1 MREIHFKII
10 RGLSLQEST
19 ARRWWT
25 RHKTSG
31 DLSRR
36 VPPKQNRVLSA
47 EQENSIIERITE
59 NPNLT
64 ATSLAR
70 EYGVS
75 RSVILRLFRC
85 HGILWRPDARETH
98 LSEDDRIY
106 RMAFCQMLLEE
117 WDDDKLHSIIFS
129 DEHIFAAEI
138 PSRSKMFGP
147 YNVRYEPH
155 FVQPETKSGEISNT
169 YWGAIGCE
177 GLCGKSIN
185 LLIHL
190 VIIYP
195 FIL

>member
-64 ATSLAR
+64 ATSLAN

-117 WDDDKLHSIIFS
+117 WMTINFI
-129 DEHIFAAEI
+129 
-138 PSRSKMFGP
+138 RS
-147 YNVRYEPH
+147 YSV
-155 FVQPETKSGEISNT
+155 TNT
-169 YWGAIGCE
+169 YLPLKFHRAPKCSVHTMYVTNRILCNQKRKVEKFPTHTGAPLDVKVCVE
-177 GLCGKSIN
+177 NLSI
-185 LLIHL
+185 
-190 VIIYP
+190 Y
-195 FIL
+195 